1 MNRHLFSACA
11 VSMICASF
19 TAQGAVVGTL
29 EFDSSWN
36 VIATSAVNASI
47 TSGSYAG
54 VTATPTTSGSNTV
67 IDSSGWSN
75 GYPANQYLDF
85 TISASPGY
93 TVTVD
98 SVDLR
103 AAVSASPF
111 SSQGTYSFDGSSF
124 STYGSVLDMSSSS
137 LDAFSTF
144 TQTLTSAAG
153 GPIVFRLLI
162 SAPSTSAVLSVGNV
176 PGSNTFVAVNGTV
189 QPVPEPASSALAA
202 FAAGG
207 VWLIRRLA
215 VGKRRVRA

>member
-1 MNRHLFSACA
+1 MNRQLFSACA
-11 VSMICASF
+11 VSMICASL

-29 EFDSSWN
+29 EFDSAWN
-36 VIATSAVNASI
+36 VIATSAANASI

-54 VTATPTTSGSNTV
+54 VTALPSVSGSNTV

-75 GYPANQYLDF
+75 GFPANQYLDF

-111 SSQGTYSFDGSSF
+111 SSRGTYSFDGSSF
-124 STYGSVLDMSSSS
+124 STYGSDLDLSSSS
-137 LDAFSTF
+137 LDTFSTF

-153 GPIVFRLLI
+153 GPVIFRLLV
-162 SAPSTSAVLSVGNV
+162 SAASTSAALSVGNV

-189 QPVPEPASSALAA
+189 QPVPEPATPVLTA

-207 VWLIRRLA
+207 MWLIRRLA
-215 VGKRRVRA
+215 VGRRRVRA